1 MPTPPPVAR
10 WAPWARLMAYAGL
23 LFALSSLPS
32 VPLEPAWPQGD
43 KLLHLLAY
51 IPLGWLAHGAFAG
64 LRQLGRRP
72 WRLRLAALGA
82 AALYAASD
90 EWHQALVPGRT
101 ADLADWA
108 ADLLGIGAGIA
119 LAARLRPATGAVSP
133 IDNPR

>member
-1 MPTPPPVAR
+1 MPTPPPAAR

-23 LFALSSLPS
+23 LFGLSSLPS

-51 IPLGWLAHGAFAG
+51 LPLGWLAHGAFAS